1 MAEASPTLQAPARI
15 DRLRLAASLT
25 LAVIALRLVADRGTT
40 GDSAFRLLVVYAL
53 PAAVAS
59 AALIGSL
66 TLVGR
71 RHAGAVITA
80 YTLGLAGIAVV
91 SLALAELH
99 PLVVADA
106 LFALMMFTLIFFE
119 WSTRRMVVFALA
131 ACVGVALGV
140 HATTAQNQP
149 ELAPGFA
156 LRSMLIGA
164 AAVVASAY
172 LLDRLRENLAAREHD
187 LVTLSARL
195 MSVQEEER
203 RRLARDLH
211 DGVGQ
216 SLTAILSYLWLIE
229 HELPADAATLRGRTT
244 EARRLAAT
252 TMSELRELSQLLR
265 PAALDDYGLVPSLES
280 HCRAFAEREGIAV
293 RFDADVPAGRL
304 TGDAEIAVYRITQEA
319 LTNVARH
326 ARASR
331 VRVTLRVRSG
341 QLILSV
347 EDDGVGIARTGGPG
361 GGSGLIGIRER
372 ARSLGGEVE
381 VQSTQGTR
389 LVVRLPL
396 EPPRVLPDAPSSA

>member
-1 MAEASPTLQAPARI
+1 MPEASQTLRAPARI
-15 DRLRLAASLT
+15 DRLRLAVSLT
-25 LAVIALRLVADRGTT
+25 LAVVALRLVADRGTT
-40 GDSAFRLLVVYAL
+40 GESAFRLLLLFGL
-53 PAAVAS
+53 PAAVAA
-59 AALIGSL
+59 AALVASL
-66 TLVGR
+66 TAIGR
-71 RHAGAVITA
+71 RHAGTVIAA
-80 YTLGLAGIAVV
+80 YTVGLAGIAVV

-106 LFALMMFTLIFFE
+106 LFALMMFTLVFFE
-119 WSTRRMVVFALA
+119 WSTRRMVAFALA
-131 ACVGVALGV
+131 ACVGMALGV
-140 HATTAQNQP
+140 QSSTPHNQP

-156 LRSMLIGA
+156 LRSMFIGA

-172 LLDRLRENLAAREHD
+172 LLDRLRDNLAAREHD

-229 HELPADAATLRGRTT
+229 HELPADAATLRGRTA

-252 TMSELRELSQLLR
+252 TMTELRELSQLLR
-265 PAALDDYGLVPSLES
+265 PAALDDYGLVPSIES
-280 HCRAFAEREGIAV
+280 HCRAFAERERIPV

-304 TGDAEIAVYRITQEA
+304 TGEAEIAVYRITQEA

-331 VRVTLRVRSG
+331 VRVTLRVREG
-341 QLILSV
+341 QLILRV
-347 EDDGVGIARTGGPG
+347 EDDGVGIARTGGGG

-372 ARSLGGEVE
+372 ARALGGNVE

-396 EPPRVLPDAPSSA
+396 EPPRVLPDTPSSA